1 MIKPVLHR
9 ILVRPEKFD
18 EFNKDRVRARAMG
31 LVLPEDEQARNSQA
45 SVDRGI
51 VVALGDTAY
60 RDYNVDSPVKIGD
73 VVNYARFS
81 GKIIEDPETGI
92 EYVCLNDEDIVC
104 VITPD

>member
-51 VVALGDTAY
+51 VVALGETAY
-60 RDYNVDSPVKIGD
+60 RDHNVEPPIQIDD

-92 EYVCLNDEDIVC
+92 EYVCLNDDDIIC
-104 VITPD
+104 IIKG